1 MNRRTSLKLI
11 VLSLVLIIFAMGQQG
26 CGSCLSFLDFEKP
39 RVIITPTNGS
49 VVSGST
55 TIQVKAND
63 TFGVVKMELFIDNV
77 LVQTYFSSSFIYQ
90 WNTGSLT
97 YGSSHSIQ
105 VKAYDNAGNIGI
117 ATVVVTIGSK
127 WTFMVY
133 MNGDNNLESYGY
145 LDLDLEEMKQVGS
158 SNGVNIIVQL
168 DRYGNTGCWRY
179 KVNQGSLEI
188 LQTLLELDSGS
199 PDTLRDFAN
208 WAIANFPAQHYAL
221 IIWNHGNGWRLR
233 TLETRGISFDDTSG
247 TYINSVKLK
256 QAINNISHR
265 IDILGMDACLMA
277 MVEVAYQVRDN
288 VDYLVGSQES
298 EPGNGW
304 PYNTILSALVNNP
317 TMSPREF
324 ASQIVDKYVASYSSG
339 VTQSALDLSMI
350 NSLVNSCNSLARVL
364 INNMGNYRN
373 TILNAISN
381 SQYYD
386 YNDYRDLYNFAQNL
400 QYYISN
406 PFIQDAANDVMS
418 EVQSLVIR
426 ERHSSSGGV
435 GNSHGVSIWLPY
447 SLQDFS
453 NYQNLD
459 FATDTHWDE
468 FLQTLYQ

>member
-1 MNRRTSLKLI
+1 MGRRTSKLI

-105 VKAYDNAGNIGI
+105 VKAYDSAGNIGI

-133 MNGDNNLESYGY
+133 MNGDNNLEYYADS
-145 LDLDLEEMKQVGS
+145 DLEEMERVGS
-158 SNGVNIIVQL
+158 SNDVNIIVQL
-168 DRYGNTGCWRY
+168 DRYSTSGCWKY

-188 LQTLLELDSGS
+188 LQTLPELDSGS

-208 WAIANFPAQHYAL
+208 WAMTNFPAQHYAL

-233 TLETRGISFDDTSG
+233 ALETRGISFDDTSG
-247 TYINSVKLK
+247 TYIDSVKLK
-256 QAINNISHR
+256 QAINQINHR

-277 MVEVAYQVRDN
+277 MVEVAYQVKGN
-288 VDYLVGSQES
+288 VDYLVGSEAS

-304 PYNTILSALVNNP
+304 PYDDILSTLVSNP
-317 TMSPREF
+317 IISPRDF
-324 ASQIVDKYVASYSSG
+324 ASDIVDNYVASYSSG

-350 NSLVNSCNSLARVL
+350 NPLVNSCDSLAQVL
-364 INNMGNYRN
+364 RDKMSTYKSLIQSAVSN
-373 TILNAISN
+373 T
-381 SQYYD
+381 QYFDRY
-386 YNDYRDLYNFAQNL
+386 YPDYRDLYNFAENL
-400 QYYISN
+400 QNINNSPIYYAAADVKN
-406 PFIQDAANDVMS
+406 KIQD
-418 EVQSLVIR
+418 LVIR
-426 ERHSSSGGV
+426 ERHSSDL
-435 GNSHGVSIWLPY
+435 GNSHGVTIWLPY
-447 SLQDFS
+447 YSSSDFS
-453 NYQNLD
+453 SYLSLD
-459 FATDTHWDE
+459 FANDTYWNE
-468 FLQTLYQ
+468 FLQGLYQ